1 MDKKTYI
8 GTCIG
13 VILITSILIRL
24 EIAETW
30 MALIWSGALFLGMV
44 KLLKK

>member
-30 MALIWSGALFLGMV
+30 MALIWSGALFLGLV

>member
-8 GTCIG
+8 GICIG

-30 MALIWSGALFLGMV
+30 MALIWSGALFLGLV

>member
-8 GTCIG
+8 GICIG
-13 VILITSILIRL
+13 VIIITSILIRL

-30 MALIWSGALFLGMV
+30 MALIWSGALFLAMM
-44 KLLKK
+44 KWLKR